1 MNLSMPVSDDFVA
14 LSYMTGTLRGV
25 ECAGQA
31 VAYGIKSSDTT
42 DWLSIGLNVGL
53 SGFFVLLLALC
64 LTTFVSVVF
73 SLPFAW
79 VVIRKIGVVDFEKI
93 SFSHFVHEDKL
104 ETVDDK
110 SIDDK
115 GFV

>member
-1 MNLSMPVSDDFVA
+1 MS

-53 SGFFVLLLALC
+53 SKWLLSMM
-64 LTTFVSVVF
+64 SVY
-73 SLPFAW
+73 SE
-79 VVIRKIGVVDFEKI
+79 KDF
-93 SFSHFVHEDKL
+93 
-104 ETVDDK
+104 
-110 SIDDK
+110 
-115 GFV
+115 